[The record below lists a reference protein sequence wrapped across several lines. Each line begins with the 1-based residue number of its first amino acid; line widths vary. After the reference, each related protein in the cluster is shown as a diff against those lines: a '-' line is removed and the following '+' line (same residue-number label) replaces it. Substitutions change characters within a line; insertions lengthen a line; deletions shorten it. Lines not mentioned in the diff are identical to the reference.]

1 MSKNLVI
8 VESPAKA
15 KTIEG
20 YLGKDFTVKS
30 SFGHV
35 RDLTK
40 GDKAIDVANNFT
52 PTYQISE
59 DKKDVVR
66 DLKKLAKESDM
77 VWLATDDDREGEA
90 ISWHL
95 KESLDLNDSKIR
107 RIVFREIT
115 KNAILSA
122 IENPRKID
130 TDLVNAQQA
139 RRILDRLVGFEMS
152 PILWKKIKTGLSAG
166 RVQSVAVR
174 LVVEREREVEGHQ
187 AKALYK
193 VTGTFLLD
201 KGKILQAEL
210 NKRFNTEQEAQ
221 AFLEACQKS
230 EFSVKELEK
239 KPGKKSPAA
248 PFTTSTLQQEASRKL
263 SFSVA
268 QTMTIAQRLYEAG
281 KISYMRTDSVN
292 LSQFAMDAAQTAITN
307 AYGAEFHHKR
317 VFKTKSE
324 SAQEAHEAIR
334 PTDFTVQSVGGERN
348 EQRLYDLIWKRAIA
362 SQMSDAQLEKTVVT
376 IGISQSP
383 EVFVA
388 TGEVIKFEG
397 FLKVYLES
405 TDDEEEEEGETEA
418 KGMLPPIDKGQILNL
433 DQIRAIERYSRP
445 ASRYTEASLVK
456 KLEELGIGRPSTYAP
471 TISTIQKRGYVEKEN
486 RDGRERKL
494 NELVLKGGKI
504 QQNTVVENTG
514 QEKMKLFPTDL
525 AMVVNDF
532 LVEHFPTVTDYSF
545 TADVEKEFDL
555 IAEGKSKWQT
565 MLKDFYTPFHQ
576 RVEETQN
583 IERSTINTGRTLGI
597 DPASGDTIIV
607 RLGRY
612 GALAQIGEADEEK
625 GIKPRFAS
633 LRKGQLIENITL
645 EEALDLFKLPRET
658 GIFEDEPMVVAIGR
672 FGPYV
677 RHAGKFYSLKKE
689 DDPYTI
695 DEAHSIAIIEA
706 KRKADAEKLI
716 KEFPEN
722 PDAKV
727 LNGRWGPYIAFG
739 KLNIKIPKDREPAS
753 VTLEEILEWS
763 VGVTAKPSRW
773 GKKAAP
779 AAKEPAK
786 KKAVAKKS
794 TAKKPATKKA
804 ATKKAATKKAVVKK
818 DSTEK
823 PAAKKKVA
831 AKKAVAKK
839 KK

>member
-35 RDLTK
+35 RDLPK
-40 GDKAIDVANNFT
+40 GDKAIDIANNFK
-52 PTYQISE
+52 PTYEITD
-59 DKKDVVR
+59 DKKDVVK
-66 DLKKLAKESDM
+66 DLKKLAAAADV

-95 KESLDLNDSKIR
+95 KESLDLNDAKIR

-122 IENPRKID
+122 IESPRKID
-130 TDLVNAQQA
+130 VDLVNAQQA

-174 LVVEREREVEGHQ
+174 LVVEREREVEGHE

-201 KGKILQAEL
+201 KGKTLQAEL
-210 NKRFNTEQEAQ
+210 GKRFNTEKEAQ
-221 AFLEACQKS
+221 AFLEDCLKS
-230 EFSVKELEK
+230 DFSVKDLEK

-268 QTMTIAQRLYEAG
+268 QTMTLAQRLYEAG

-292 LSQFAMDAAQTAITN
+292 LSQFAIDAAKSAITES
-307 AYGAEFHHKR
+307 YGAEYSHSR
-317 VFKTKSE
+317 IFKTKSE

-334 PTDFTVQSVGGERN
+334 PTDFTVQTVGGERN
-348 EQRLYDLIWKRAIA
+348 EQRLYELIWKRAIA

-376 IGISQSP
+376 IGISQSQ
-383 EVFVA
+383 ENFVA

-405 TDDEEEEEGETEA
+405 TDDEEEEATEDV
-418 KGMLPPIDKGQILNL
+418 KGMLPPIEKGQQLGL

-445 ASRYTEASLVK
+445 AARYTEASLVK

-494 NELVLKGGKI
+494 NELILKGNKI
-504 QQNTVVENTG
+504 TQNTVIENTG

-545 TADVEKEFDL
+545 TAGVEKEFDL
-555 IAEGKSKWQT
+555 IAEGKTKWQT
-565 MLKDFYTPFHQ
+565 MLKDFYTPFHE
-576 RVEETQN
+576 RVELTN
-583 IERSTINTGRTLGI
+583 AIERSTINTGKELGI
-597 DPASGDTIIV
+597 DPVTGEKIIA

-612 GALAQIGEADEEK
+612 GALVQIGEADEEK

-645 EEALDLFKLPRET
+645 EEALDLFKLPREV
-658 GIFEDEPMVVAIGR
+658 GLFEEKPMVVAIGR

-677 RHAGKFYSLKKE
+677 RHDSKFYSLKKE

-695 DEAHSIAIIEA
+695 DDQRAMEVIEG

-722 PDAKV
+722 PEAKV

-739 KLNIKIPKDREPAS
+739 KLNIKIPKDREPSS
-753 VTLEEILEWS
+753 VTLEEILVWS
-763 VGVTAKPSRW
+763 EGVTAKPSRW
-773 GKKAAP
+773 GRKAP
-779 AAKEPAK
+779 AAKVPAAKKAPAKKSATKKSAAK
-786 KKAVAKKS
+786 KKAPAKKAI
-794 TAKKPATKKA
+794 AKEAPAKA
-804 ATKKAATKKAVVKK
+804 KA
-818 DSTEK
+818 
-823 PAAKKKVA
+823 P

-839 KK
+839 KVVAKKKK

>member
-1 MSKNLVI
+1 MPKNLVI

-35 RDLTK
+35 RDLPK
-40 GDKAIDVANNFT
+40 GDKAIDIANNFK
-52 PTYQISE
+52 PVYEISE
-59 DKKDVVR
+59 DKKDVVK
-66 DLKKLAKESDM
+66 DLKKLAAASDI

-95 KESLDLNDSKIR
+95 KESLDLNDTKTR

-115 KNAILSA
+115 KNAILNA
-122 IENPRKID
+122 IQSPRTID
-130 TDLVNAQQA
+130 VDLVNAQQA

-201 KGKILQAEL
+201 KGKTLQAEL
-210 NKRFNTEQEAQ
+210 GKRFQTEKEAQ
-221 AFLEACQKS
+221 AFLEDCLKS
-230 EFSVKELEK
+230 EFSVKDLEK

-268 QTMTIAQRLYEAG
+268 QTMTLAQRLYEAG

-292 LSQFAMDAAQTAITN
+292 LSQFAMDAAKNAITES
-307 AYGAEFHHKR
+307 YGAEYSHTR

-334 PTDFTVQSVGGERN
+334 PTDFTVQTVGGERN
-348 EQRLYDLIWKRAIA
+348 EQRLYELIWKRAIA

-383 EVFVA
+383 ETFVA

-405 TDDEEEEEGETEA
+405 TDDEEEDEATEDV
-418 KGMLPPIDKGQILNL
+418 KGMLPPIDKGQKLGL

-445 ASRYTEASLVK
+445 AARYTEASLVK

-494 NELVLKGGKI
+494 NELILKGGKI
-504 QQNTVVENTG
+504 SQNTVIENTG

-545 TADVEKEFDL
+545 TAEVEKEFDQ
-555 IAEGKSKWQT
+555 IAEGKTKWQT
-565 MLKDFYTPFHQ
+565 MLKDFYKPFHE
-576 RVEETQN
+576 RVEATTA
-583 IERSTINTGRTLGI
+583 IERSTINTGKELGK
-597 DPASGDTIIV
+597 DPVTGETIIA

-612 GALAQIGEADEEK
+612 GALVQIGEADEEK

-645 EEALDLFKLPRET
+645 EEALDLFKLPREV
-658 GIFEDEPMVVAIGR
+658 GMFEDKPMVVAIGR

-677 RHAGKFYSLKKE
+677 RHDSKFYSLKKE

-695 DEAHSIAIIEA
+695 DDQRAIEIIEG

-722 PDAKV
+722 PEAKI
-727 LNGRWGPYIAFG
+727 LNGRWGPYISFG
-739 KLNIKIPKDREPAS
+739 KLNIKIPKDREPSS
-753 VTLEEILEWS
+753 VTLAEILEWS
-763 VGVTAKPSRW
+763 EGATAKPSRW
-773 GKKAAP
+773 GRKTP
-779 AAKEPAK
+779 VAKEP
-786 KKAVAKKS
+786 
-794 TAKKPATKKA
+794 
-804 ATKKAATKKAVVKK
+804 
-818 DSTEK
+818 
-823 PAAKKKVA
+823 

-839 KK
+839 TASKKAPAKKATAKKKTPAKKAVAKEAKPAAKKPAAKKTVAKKSAAKKKK